1 MANGGGIA
9 KKTVAP
15 ADDLVDAATV
25 ARWLNCSTRMVR
37 QYAEEGLA
45 VRTGPGRF
53 DLERSVGNV
62 VLHLRELA
70 SGHRSEGRNV
80 VKASAELK
88 QSQKRLVDLRYNQL
102 RAKLIS
108 MDEVEAV
115 WSDLILATQFLFRSI
130 APRFRERAPYLSPQH
145 YEMLAGVDPGAVA
158 RGGDRRQGAGAAGEL
173 ERRKRLCPRRRCGR
187 SSPARFAEVGAI
199 RRRGRS
205 TCAPGRRAGQP
216 ACRLTAAAPSVN
228 CSVGKPVQ

>member
-1 MANGGGIA
+1 MTRDRSIA

-15 ADDLVDAATV
+15 VDDSVDTATV
-25 ARWLNCSTRMVR
+25 ARWLNCSPRMVR

-53 DLERSVGNV
+53 DLEASVRGV
-62 VLHLRELA
+62 VKHLRELA
-70 SGHRSEGRNV
+70 SGHRSEGADV

-108 MDEVEAV
+108 IDEVEAV

-145 YEMLAGVDPGAVA
+145 YEMLQELTQELLREVAIAGKAPVPQASSSDASDHVRADVA
-158 RGGDRRQGAGAAGEL
+158 DD
-173 ERRKRLCPRRRCGR
+173 
-187 SSPARFAEVGAI
+187 
-199 RRRGRS
+199 
-205 TCAPGRRAGQP
+205 
-216 ACRLTAAAPSVN
+216 
-228 CSVGKPVQ
+228 

>member
-15 ADDLVDAATV
+15 ADDSVDAATV
-25 ARWLNCSTRMVR
+25 GRWLGCSPRMVR
-37 QYAEEGLA
+37 QYAEEGRA

-53 DLERSVGNV
+53 DLEASVRGV
-62 VLHLRELA
+62 VKHLRELA
-70 SGHRSEGRNV
+70 SGHRSEGADV

-108 MDEVEAV
+108 IDEVEAV

-130 APRFRERAPYLSPQH
+130 APRFRERAPHLSPQH
-145 YEMLAGVDPGAVA
+145 YEMLQELTQELLREVVIAGKAPVPQASSSDASDHVRADVA
-158 RGGDRRQGAGAAGEL
+158 D
-173 ERRKRLCPRRRCGR
+173 
-187 SSPARFAEVGAI
+187 V
-199 RRRGRS
+199 
-205 TCAPGRRAGQP
+205 
-216 ACRLTAAAPSVN
+216 
-228 CSVGKPVQ
+228 

>member
-9 KKTVAP
+9 KNMDTPMDAS
-15 ADDLVDAATV
+15 VDAVTV
-25 ARWLNCSTRMVR
+25 GRWLSCSPRMVR

-53 DLERSVGNV
+53 DLEASVRGV

-70 SGHRSEGRNV
+70 SGHRSEGADV

-108 MDEVEAV
+108 IDELEAV

-145 YEMLAGVDPGAVA
+145 YEMLQELTQELLREVAIAGKAPVPQASASDASDHVHADVA
-158 RGGDRRQGAGAAGEL
+158 DD
-173 ERRKRLCPRRRCGR
+173 
-187 SSPARFAEVGAI
+187 
-199 RRRGRS
+199 
-205 TCAPGRRAGQP
+205 
-216 ACRLTAAAPSVN
+216 
-228 CSVGKPVQ
+228 